1 MVERAGRPRVR
12 ATGCRDNYN
21 SPQLLSREYCV
32 ELSFRSRHVPCY
44 IGKAYRASLVV
55 SFGRCRALALPVAG
69 WGSNCTRLV
78 ASSHGPELNTD
89 KQTRDRQTRKRGVG
103 GSEP

>member
-1 MVERAGRPRVR
+1 MVERALQAGLGVR

-55 SFGRCRALALPVAG
+55 SFGRCRALGALAG
-69 WGSNCTRLV
+69 ALSF
-78 ASSHGPELNTD
+78 ASTD
-89 KQTRDRQTRKRGVG
+89 
-103 GSEP
+103 